1 MAHQKLLESFK
12 HLRVF
17 ALANMLRVEGLKV
30 IACEKL
36 DRQLQQHWISDTFP
50 DCIREVYLTT
60 NNVDSKSIR
69 NAVVHVV
76 ALHKEDLTHKR
87 PFQDLIREVGDFAV
101 DLVLKMAGNSSKW
114 G

>member
-1 MAHQKLLESFK
+1 MCTEMDYLHKTAHQKLLESLQ

-17 ALANMLRVEGLKV
+17 
-30 IACEKL
+30 
-36 DRQLQQHWISDTFP
+36 

-60 NNVDSKSIR
+60 NNVDSMRIS
-69 NAVVHVV
+69 NVVVSVV
-76 ALHKEDLTHKR
+76 ASQNEGLTHQG

-101 DLVLKMAGNSSKW
+101 DLVLKMAENRSKW